1 MSEAALSER
10 VTLGQIFWVFA
21 RIGATSFG
29 GGVVAYLQHSL
40 VEKEKWL
47 TADEFMGDLEIAQ
60 TLPGLNSTFYKHE
73 RYCRP

>member
-47 TADEFMGDLEIAQ
+47 TADVLLHF
-60 TLPGLNSTFYKHE
+60 
-73 RYCRP
+73 RPFPTRSNEGQMKVK